1 MAAPK
6 RAAAGRADFRDRT
19 AASILRGD
27 RLRGK
32 REAEH
37 TFPCKSR
44 SSTSAGVAKSG
55 SLLRFDSSVGTI
67 TLVVKTDTLITINV
81 GCCTVNDDASES
93 MPGSCQ
99 GSAIVRS

>member
-6 RAAAGRADFRDRT
+6 RAAAGRADFRDRI
-19 AASILRGD
+19 AAILRGD

-55 SLLRFDSSVGTI
+55 GLLWFDSSVGTI
-67 TLVVKTDTLITINV
+67 TLVVKADMLLTVNV
-81 GCCTVNDDASES
+81 RSCTVNDDAGES
-93 MPGSCQ
+93 MPRSCQ
-99 GSAIVRS
+99 GSVIY